1 MNAKGLYAVANELFG
16 KRVLL
21 TSFWQDIAYNFYPA
35 RADFTIQRE
44 MGETLTG
51 DLMTSYPLLV
61 QRSLQDA
68 LGSMLR
74 PSSQMWFHTRTEDV
88 NVDHDIEARRWL
100 EWSEQVQH
108 RAMYDRTA
116 QFARATKEGDGDYS
130 AFGQCAISVELSPQI
145 NSLLFRCWHLR
156 DMAWAENRFGAVGQ
170 VFRKWKP
177 QARVLV
183 QMFPT
188 TVDEKTRKLA
198 LKNPFEEV
206 NCMHMVVEAEM
217 YDQKVNTPYTSIY
230 YDCDNDKVLE
240 AVGVPDTVYVIP
252 RWQTVSGS
260 QYAYSPATLVGLP
273 EACLLQAMTAT
284 LLEAGEKM
292 VNPPMIATQNA
303 IRSDIAIYAG
313 GVTWVDDA
321 YDEKMGEVLRP
332 ITQDKSGMPL
342 GVELQKDSR
351 AVLMECFY
359 LNKLSMPDRGSAEM
373 TAFEVGQRVQEYI
386 RNALPIFE
394 PIEADYNGQICKMTF
409 DRLSRGGAFGDPRNR
424 PRSLRGADVTFG
436 FVSPL
441 HDAIEAQKGHK
452 FLEMSSLIAQAVA
465 LDETAKDAVN
475 VTEALRDALL
485 ATVPAT
491 WPRSEAEIAA
501 VQAKRQQAMA
511 AQAALASMEQ
521 ASTIAKNVGD
531 ASKSFATAGAPA

>member
-1 MNAKGLYAVANELFG
+1 MNAKELFAVANELFG

-35 RADFTIQRE
+35 RADFTLKRE
-44 MGETLTG
+44 MGEAFTG

-61 QRSLQDA
+61 QRSLQDT

-74 PSSQMWFHTRTEDV
+74 PTAQAWFHTRTEDV

-100 EWSEQVQH
+100 EWSEQVQR

-116 QFARATKEGDGDYS
+116 QFTRATKEGDGDYS
-130 AFGQCAISVELSPQI
+130 AFGQCAISVELNPQI
-145 NSLLFRCWHLR
+145 NSLLYRCWHLR
-156 DMAWAENRFGAVGQ
+156 DMAWAENRYGAVGQ
-170 VFRKWKP
+170 IFRKWKP

-183 QMFPT
+183 QMFPK
-188 TVDEKTRKLA
+188 TVTDKTRELA
-198 LKNPFEEV
+198 LKNPFAEV
-206 NCMHMVVEAEM
+206 NCMHMVVEEDM
-217 YDQKVNTPYTSIY
+217 YDKKVNTSHTSVY

-240 AVGVPDTVYVIP
+240 DVGVPDTVYVIP

-260 QYAYSPATLVGLP
+260 QYAYSPATLAGLP
-273 EACLLQAMTAT
+273 EARLLQAMTAT
-284 LLEAGEKM
+284 LLEAGEKA

-332 ITQDKSGMPL
+332 LSQDKSGMPL

-359 LNKLSMPDRGSAEM
+359 LNKFSMPDRGSAEM

-386 RNALPIFE
+386 RGALPIFE
-394 PIEADYNGQICKMTF
+394 PMEADYNGQICKMTF
-409 DRLSRGGAFGDPRNR
+409 DRLNRGGAFGDPRNR
-424 PRSLRGADVTFG
+424 PKFLRGADVTFG

-441 HDAIEAQKGHK
+441 HDAIEAQKGQK

-465 LDETAKDAVN
+465 LEPDAKDAVN

-485 ATVPAT
+485 STVPAT

-511 AQAALASMEQ
+511 AQAALAGMEQ

-531 ASKSFATAGAPA
+531 ASKSFAAAGAPV